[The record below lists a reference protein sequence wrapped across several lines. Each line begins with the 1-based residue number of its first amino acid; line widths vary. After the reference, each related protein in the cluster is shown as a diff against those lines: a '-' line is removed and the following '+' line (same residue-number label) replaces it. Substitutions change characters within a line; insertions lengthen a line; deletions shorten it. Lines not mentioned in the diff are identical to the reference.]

1 MSKRPLFNDKMS
13 EADFQ
18 SFYWY
23 KKELEVICRSYNL
36 PSSGTKAELS
46 EYVREFLSGVPV
58 ENIKPVRVSH
68 RSTSKK
74 MMAKDIHLDT
84 KLLDSGFSLNSEARK
99 FFANYYGVEKFTFRK
114 PMGIKMREVEKNQ
127 DNDATVADLIKSL
140 SNERQ
145 RNYENDEEK
154 TYQWNEFVK
163 DFFAD
168 KESLNYHSPMKV
180 AAILWK
186 NVRDSQDDKVYT
198 HSLLADNSVL
208 LAEFRNN
215 N

>member
-23 KKELEVICRSYNL
+23 KKELEIICRSYNL

-74 MMAKDIHLDT
+74 LIAKDIHLDT

-186 NVRDSQDDKVYT
+186 TVRDSQDDKVYT

-208 LAEFRNN
+208 LAEFRKNN
-215 N
+215 